1 MVEELVEAE
10 AVEERENR
18 PLVATA
24 AKVVILEEG
33 AKIETENIDFTLS
46 QNIFILLL
54 YFHIPAGYYQS
65 ITYLTITRT
74 VNKFLSQECQTR
86 SCPSFARSLV
96 HLRIKER

>member
-54 YFHIPAGYYQS
+54 YFHIPAGYY
-65 ITYLTITRT
+65 
-74 VNKFLSQECQTR
+74 
-86 SCPSFARSLV
+86 
-96 HLRIKER
+96 HLFNYHADGK